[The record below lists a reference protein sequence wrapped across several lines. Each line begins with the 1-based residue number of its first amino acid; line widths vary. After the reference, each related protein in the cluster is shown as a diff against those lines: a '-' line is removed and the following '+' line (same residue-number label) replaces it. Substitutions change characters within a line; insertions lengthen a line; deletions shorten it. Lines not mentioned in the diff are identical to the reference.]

1 MERFFSTVP
10 FGLLAICLGSVTAC
24 GTGKVWAAATV
35 LIGMAMA
42 NAIRARMNLLESETY
57 KADPLKR
64 PANELGLRRYCDL
77 SRSVILSAAF
87 QAVILS
93 PAVTSR

>member
-10 FGLLAICLGSVTAC
+10 FGLLAICLGSVTAG
-24 GTGKVWAAATV
+24 GTGKVWAARV

-57 KADPLKR
+57 KANPLKR

-87 QAVILS
+87 QSVILS
-93 PAVTSR
+93 AAVTSR